1 MAWRATRLARAATVV
16 LGMGAVTGC
25 DSGNPVAPSPIP
37 ATETI
42 ALGEPSTL
50 TDAPIAVRGLVTDV
64 SERPL
69 AGAEI
74 CVGHADGSPMGQPVA
89 VTRGDGSFE
98 VTVPATCALV
108 VRKPGYGTF
117 FQGRPIGAL
126 RQPVHV
132 WMHAV
137 GVAGESL
144 DGIVLARPGCEDGP
158 ALSYACTYLEVEV
171 PRPGR
176 LELALAWEPPDA
188 RLALQVYDDDTFVT
202 PRAENRGVS
211 PLRVATEVVAGHYWV
226 EVVPEQTGS
235 GDRQA
240 FRLQTSLTPR

>member
-16 LGMGAVTGC
+16 LAMGAVTGC
-25 DSGNPVAPSPIP
+25 DSGTPVAPSRIP

-42 ALGEPSTL
+42 SLAEPSTL
-50 TDAPIAVRGLVTDV
+50 TDAPVAVRGLVTDV
-64 SERPL
+64 SERPI

-74 CVGHADGSPMGQPVA
+74 YVGQADGSPTGQPLA
-89 VTRGDGSFE
+89 VTGAEGSFE

-108 VRKPGYGTF
+108 VRKPGYGAF

-126 RQPVHV
+126 QQPVHV

-137 GVAGESL
+137 IVAGESL
-144 DGIVLARPGCEDGP
+144 DGVVLPRAGCEDGP

-176 LELALAWEPPDA
+176 LELALAWVPPDA
-188 RLALQVYDDDTFVT
+188 RLALQVYDDDSFVT
-202 PRAENRGVS
+202 PRAESRGVS
-211 PLRVATEVVAGHYWV
+211 PLWVATEVVAGHYWV
-226 EVVPEQTGS
+226 EVVPEQPGS
-235 GDRQA
+235 VGRQA
-240 FRLQTSLTPR
+240 FRLQTSLAPR